1 MLSKCR
7 HLWKMATPYILIN
20 IKIFSRVTEAGQ
32 ISINVGGN
40 QKKNKYS
47 QTCLK
52 GHLWIKSTL
61 WIKANV

>member
-40 QKKNKYS
+40 QKKTNIVKPV
-47 QTCLK
+47 LK
-52 GHLWIKSTL
+52 ATSE
-61 WIKANV
+61 